1 MKIIAFDVDGT
12 VLNTLDSIMHH
23 VNESL
28 YENGFYRVNDKEYFR
43 KVLGYGSRY
52 LIEKALIFP
61 YNHIYD
67 KNLTTEILEYY
78 LNRYNENPSYKTE
91 PYNGVLELLQDLKSQ
106 GYILVAYSNKP
117 DSVLQKVISEV
128 LPDGI
133 FDYVTGIKPGMESKP
148 NPTPFNSIIKEL
160 NVKKDETVYIGDSE
174 VDVQTAQNAGVT
186 SIAVTWGFRDRKFL
200 EEQNPDYIVE
210 NVDELRSVI
219 KKISQE

>member
-1 MKIIAFDVDGT
+1 MKMIAFDVDGT
-12 VLNTLDSIMHH
+12 VLNTLDSIIHH

-28 YENGFYRVNDKEYFR
+28 HENGFYRVDDREYFR
-43 KVLGYGSRY
+43 RVLGYGSRY

-78 LNRYNENPSYKTE
+78 LNRYNENPSYETK
-91 PYNGVLELLQDLKSQ
+91 PYDGILELLQELKNQ

-117 DSVLQKVISEV
+117 DSVLQKVIAEV
-128 LPDGI
+128 LPEGI
-133 FDYVTGIKPGMESKP
+133 FDYVTGIKLGMESKP
-148 NPTPFNSIIKEL
+148 NSEPFNAIIKEL
-160 NVKKDETVYIGDSE
+160 NVEKDEVMYIGDSE

-186 SIAVTWGFRDRKFL
+186 SVAVTWGFRDREFL

-210 NVDELRSVI
+210 NVDELREVI
-219 KKISQE
+219 KKIS